1 VDFKDEF
8 IYHGEIDIADFTL
21 IKINGSQGS
30 MIDFSTIEIAIHKL
44 AIDKTGG

>member
-8 IYHGEIDIADFTL
+8 VNHSEIHIADFTL

>member
-1 VDFKDEF
+1 VNFKDEF
-8 IYHGEIDIADFTL
+8 VNHSKIHIANFTL

-44 AIDKTGG
+44 TIDKTSG

>member
-8 IYHGEIDIADFTL
+8 VNHSEIDIADFTI

-30 MIDFSTIEIAIHKL
+30 MIDFSTIEITIHKL
-44 AIDKTGG
+44 AIDKTCG